1 MKKIIFGILA
11 SFVALIGLVSAQSY
25 NGCNMA
31 GMMYGSYGS
40 GIMLFSW
47 LIGLAILVALVLF
60 IVWLIKQVQ
69 KK

>member
-1 MKKIIFGILA
+1 MKKIILVLLA
-11 SFVALIGLVSAQSY
+11 VMSLIGLVSAQSY

-60 IVWLIKQVQ
+60 IVWLIKQIQ